1 MITLLLRSE
10 EVEVLNKVVL
20 ALGSN
25 MGDSY
30 AHLRQAAKILSEAE
44 GLNILEASS
53 FYVTAPVGYEEQEDF
68 VNAVL
73 VCETELTPKELLGLC
88 QEVEKALNRVRLIR
102 WGPRTIDVDIIW
114 YNDQTIDE
122 EDLIVPHP
130 RMNERAFVMVP
141 LMEIMPTLIIEGKS
155 IQSICEN
162 LADQEIRKMTHEKW

>member
-1 MITLLLRSE
+1 MIILPLKLE

-30 AHLRQAAKILSEAE
+30 ALLKQAAKLLSDHE
-44 GLNILEASS
+44 GLNIIEASS
-53 FYVTAPVGYEEQEDF
+53 FYVTAPIGYEEQEDF

-73 VCETELTPKELLGLC
+73 LCETALSPLDLLAHC
-88 QEVEKALNRVRLIR
+88 QSVEQALNRVRLIR

-114 YNDQTIDE
+114 YNDQIINEAELT
-122 EDLIVPHP
+122 VPHP
-130 RMNERAFVMVP
+130 RMTERAFVMVP
-141 LMEIMPTLIIEGKS
+141 LMEIMPSLTIEGKS